1 MTEEESLFVRIKI
14 IVNMHNS
21 GVISLEC
28 ALGQILDLTDKYRLE
43 EQE

>member
-21 GVISLEC
+21 GAISLEC
-28 ALGQILDLTDKYRLE
+28 ALGQILDLAGKYKLE
-43 EQE
+43 EHR

>member
-1 MTEEESLFVRIKI
+1 MTEEESLFVRIKV

-28 ALGQILDLTDKYRLE
+28 ALGQILDLADKYKLE
-43 EQE
+43 EHK